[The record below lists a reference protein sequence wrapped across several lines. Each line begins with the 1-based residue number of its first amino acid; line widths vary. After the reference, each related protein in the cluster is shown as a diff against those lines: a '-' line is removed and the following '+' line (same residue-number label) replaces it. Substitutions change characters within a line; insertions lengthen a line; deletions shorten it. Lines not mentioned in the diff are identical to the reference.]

1 MDRYL
6 RGFGLPREKKQEV
19 PLVKHASLVAIVSF
33 HMSALVPLSAVILLV
48 YLLSFTT
55 IFISGGISLKC
66 LITFPVALF
75 TFIFLLVRRRRNRWR
90 WLKAHL
96 SCSYYQNI
104 LYVIESF
111 FL

>member
-55 IFISGGISLKC
+55 IFYLRRDLPQMFDYFSCRSFHIHFLTC
-66 LITFPVALF
+66 PEAQEPVA
-75 TFIFLLVRRRRNRWR
+75 V
-90 WLKAHL
+90 A
-96 SCSYYQNI
+96 
-104 LYVIESF
+104 
-111 FL
+111 